1 MARLLSKMAKKAK
14 KKTKKEI
21 KHPEGEPHEEPE
33 SPEGKNGVIK
43 TKLKE
48 PVEGYLNKDKV
59 IVTKDYENA
68 LELYDKGCFGEIHG
82 VKRKRLEFNLI
93 EALYLLERDKLLVF
107 TSPGSRKPLAFEQF
121 VSKAGK
127 LEDRFWIR
135 YQVYRDIRT
144 RGYIVK
150 TALKFGADFRV
161 YRRGIKP
168 GEDHAKWVLFCVSE
182 SEAET
187 WSSFSAK
194 NRVAHSTRK
203 KLLVGCVDAEGDVTY
218 WEIR

>member
-1 MARLLSKMAKKAK
+1 MVR
-14 KKTKKEI
+14 KTKKKV

-33 SPEGKNGVIK
+33 SPEGENGVSK

-48 PVEGYLNKDKV
+48 PVRGYLSKDKV
-59 IVTKDYENA
+59 IVTKDYEKA
-68 LELYDKGCFGEIHG
+68 LELYDKGSFGEIHG
-82 VKRKRLEFNLI
+82 VKRKRLEFSLI
-93 EALYLLERDKLLVF
+93 EALYLLERDKVLIFNAPASKKAL
-107 TSPGSRKPLAFEQF
+107 TFEQF
-121 VSKAGK
+121 VNKASKV
-127 LEDRFWIR
+127 EPRFWIR

-182 SEAET
+182 NEAET

-218 WEIR
+218 WEIRWKKP